1 MSRKDFGAK
10 PFSYPQPVWI
20 IGTYDE
26 NGKPNAM
33 NAAWGGISEMKEIS
47 VCLSVDHKTCKNF
60 EKTGAFTISMADA
73 DHVAACDFVGMASG
87 NNDEDK
93 FSKAGFTAT
102 KSPNVN
108 APIINE
114 LSVCME
120 CKVKSFDHDSCILKG
135 EIVNVSVDESVL
147 TDGKVDVSKVKPI
160 TFDPFNNAYQLVG
173 EKVGDAWGSGKAL
186 M

>member
-33 NAAWGGISEMKEIS
+33 NAAWGGISEMNEIS

-87 NNDEDK
+87 NKDEDK
-93 FSKAGFTAT
+93 FAKAGFTAT

-114 LSVCME
+114 LAVCME
-120 CKVKSFDHDSCILKG
+120 CKVKSFEDGILVG
-135 EIVNVSVDESVL
+135 EIVNVSADESVV
-147 TDGKVDVSKVKPI
+147 TDGVVDIKKVKPI
-160 TFDPFNNAYQLVG
+160 SFDPFGNAYFGVG
-173 EKVGDAWGSGKAL
+173 EKVGNAFKDGMKL
-186 M
+186 K